1 MALSVE
7 DIRNLPLRWKALLG
21 VLGLLLV
28 LYFYY
33 FYFLQPLLD
42 RQESLGLERNTL
54 EARVA
59 EKEKLVGEMDR
70 YKKGIEELKQ
80 EFAVVIQKLPEQKEI
95 PGLMTAI
102 STAGRG
108 EGLEFLLF
116 EPLPPVTREFYAEIP
131 VKITVTGKFAE
142 IRGFFE
148 NVAALPRV
156 VNVTDIAVSR
166 GREDT
171 GGGLTANCIMKTYMF
186 VETKDGEQ
194 GKGQGAT

>member
-7 DIRNLPLRWKALLG
+7 DVRNMPLMWKILLG

-42 RQESLGLERNTL
+42 RQESLGVERDTL

-59 EKEKLVGEMDR
+59 EKEKLLGEMDR
-70 YKKGIEELKQ
+70 YRKGIEELKK

-102 STAGRG
+102 STAGRS
-108 EGLEFLLF
+108 EGLEFLLL
-116 EPLPPVTREFYAEIP
+116 EPLPPATREFYAEIP
-131 VKITVTGKFAE
+131 VKITVRGKYTE
-142 IRGFFE
+142 IWNFFDK
-148 NVAALPRV
+148 VAALSRV
-156 VNVTDIAVSR
+156 VNVTDFAISR

-171 GGGLTANCIMKTYMF
+171 GGGLTASCLINTYMF
-186 VETKDGEQ
+186 VETKDGEEE
-194 GKGQGAT
+194 KREGQT